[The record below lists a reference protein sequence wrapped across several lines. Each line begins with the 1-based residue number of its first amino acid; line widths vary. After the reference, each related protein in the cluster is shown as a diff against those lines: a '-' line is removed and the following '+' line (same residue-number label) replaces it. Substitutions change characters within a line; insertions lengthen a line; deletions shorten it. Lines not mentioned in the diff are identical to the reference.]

1 MGRLSG
7 YSNRIKITTKST
19 KVESDLIDFPL
30 GLTLSSGCGIYSQ
43 DMTAIFDEV
52 GNDYTKIAITSYDGE
67 TILPAEVEYW
77 NEEVKEAQLWFKAPN
92 VYSAAETDFYLYY
105 DATASGNALIDTNED
120 AITYQVSV
128 SIGSE
133 GTYDTVGAYTPFV
146 LKENEVYKMWYSGK
160 ESTNWRTLYCTSTD
174 GINWSNFQMVVDKG
188 SEGTYDTINADMPFV
203 LKDGGVYKMWYSG
216 YNGTNYRII
225 YCTSTDGINWS
236 NFQMVIDIGS
246 EGTYD
251 TTRCTAPV
259 VVKEDEL
266 YKMWYTGYNGTNY
279 RIIYTSSPTP
289 EWKTATQSVWDS
301 SYKAVYHMNNNPS
314 GGAGCI
320 KDSTSNK
327 NHGTSGGSMTSD
339 DLINGRAIEFDG
351 TDDYIQL
358 PRINL
363 YGDPTIMM
371 YNSPNILRA
380 SVLLS
385 EYDTSYDE
393 WGNGTFNGNSVEW
406 KDSHSN
412 GSDYFTVEDYTRP
425 LNEWSLVTFKKSS
438 TLAYFFIFDQLVKI
452 GTTGNINGPDSIYR
466 ICFADTSGNRLFFK
480 GLVGEIHISDTERS
494 SSWIKAISYVIT
506 DSLLYFTEDQIPY
519 DYIFRGIIKEKGMP
533 AQRKVMLYRRSSGE
547 LINSMT
553 SAADGFYYLTTP
565 YNEEHYIVVLDN
577 DSGDEYNALIQDRVY
592 PSLA

>member
-1 MGRLSG
+1 
-7 YSNRIKITTKST
+7 
-19 KVESDLIDFPL
+19 
-30 GLTLSSGCGIYSQ
+30 
-43 DMTAIFDEV
+43 
-52 GNDYTKIAITSYDGE
+52 
-67 TILPAEVEYW
+67 
-77 NEEVKEAQLWFKAPN
+77 
-92 VYSAAETDFYLYY
+92 
-105 DATASGNALIDTNED
+105 
-120 AITYQVSV
+120 
-128 SIGSE
+128 
-133 GTYDTVGAYTPFV
+133 
-146 LKENEVYKMWYSGK
+146 MWY
-160 ESTNWRTLYCTSTD
+160 
-174 GINWSNFQMVVDKG
+174 
-188 SEGTYDTINADMPFV
+188 
-203 LKDGGVYKMWYSG
+203 GGG
-216 YNGTNYRII
+216 DGTNYRII

-236 NFQMVIDIGS
+236 NFQMVVNIGS

-251 TTRCTAPV
+251 TDYAFCPFVIKDNDFYRV
-259 VVKEDEL
+259 
-266 YKMWYTGYNGTNY
+266 WYTGYDGTNY
-279 RIIYTSSPTP
+279 RTLYFASITP
-289 EWKTATQSVWDS
+289 EFKTATQSVWDS

-327 NHGTSGGSMTSD
+327 HHGTPGGSMTSD

-351 TDDYIQL
+351 ADDYIQL

-371 YNSPNILRA
+371 YNSPNILRS

-406 KDSHSN
+406 RDSRSN

-438 TLAYFFIFDQLVKI
+438 TLAYFFIFDQLVKTD
-452 GTTGNINGPDSIYR
+452 TTGNINGPDSIYR

-519 DYIFRGIIKEKGMP
+519 DYIFRGVIKEKGMP

-547 LINSMT
+547 LINSMI

-565 YNEEHYIVVLDN
+565 YNEEHYIVVLDD

-592 PSLA
+592 PSLT